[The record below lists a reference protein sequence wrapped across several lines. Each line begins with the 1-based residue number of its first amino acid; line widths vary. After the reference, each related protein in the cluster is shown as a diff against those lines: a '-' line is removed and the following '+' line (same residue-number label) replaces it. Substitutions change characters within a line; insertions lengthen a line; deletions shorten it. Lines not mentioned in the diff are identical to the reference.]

1 MLGEIYSYLY
11 QAIAYDMLN
20 KPDDFHKSLT
30 KALTLAAPDHIISPF
45 LLLASHLSVTWSQI
59 RGSDS
64 MNHLIQDIALFVQE
78 RKYHLEVKY
87 MQSPLLKETLTGK
100 ELRIIHL
107 AVSGKTNREIAE
119 ELHLAEITIKK
130 ALSRIYKKL
139 GIRNR
144 TQLAT
149 LVKQHQ

>member
-1 MLGEIYSYLY
+1 
-11 QAIAYDMLN
+11 
-20 KPDDFHKSLT
+20 
-30 KALTLAAPDHIISPF
+30 
-45 LLLASHLSVTWSQI
+45 
-59 RGSDS
+59 

-78 RKYHLEVKY
+78 RPYHLEVKS
-87 MQSPLLKETLTGK
+87 MQSPLLQETLTGK

>member
-1 MLGEIYSYLY
+1 M
-11 QAIAYDMLN
+11 
-20 KPDDFHKSLT
+20 H
-30 KALTLAAPDHIISPF
+30 
-45 LLLASHLSVTWSQI
+45 
-59 RGSDS
+59 
-64 MNHLIQDIALFVQE
+64 
-78 RKYHLEVKY
+78 
-87 MQSPLLKETLTGK
+87 SPLPKDKLTGK

-107 AVSGKTNREIAE
+107 AISGKTNQEIAE

-144 TQLAT
+144 TQLAA

>member
-1 MLGEIYSYLY
+1 
-11 QAIAYDMLN
+11 MLN
-20 KPDDFHKSLT
+20 KPDDSQRSLT
-30 KALTLAAPDHIISPF
+30 KALALAAPDHIISPF
-45 LLLASHLSVTWSQI
+45 LALGAHLSVTWHQI

-64 MNHLIQDIALFVQE
+64 MNRLIHDIAEFFQKRE
-78 RKYHLEVKY
+78 YHLEVRT
-87 MQSPLLKETLTGK
+87 MHSPLPKDKLTGK

-107 AVSGKTNREIAE
+107 AISGKTNQEIAE